1 MTYRIAV
8 LAALAVGCTAG
19 DKGADS
25 GDSGGTGT
33 CPQGT
38 YDGPVSVQQATV
50 DCTDSTTVRFY
61 ANTEGWTDDGYVF
74 AQETGNTSPGG
85 QYSDEHDLTAYDWD
99 ACGFEDNLEQ
109 ELTTDVG
116 LNDAARNQS
125 TVFSC
130 APDVHYD
137 GSGTMTYA
145 FAVND
150 SDGNL
155 ADCLAFGDDVA
166 GMKNGTYDRVNEPS
180 FDLGICSEGQ
190 VTQ

>member
-25 GDSGGTGT
+25 GDSGGTAT

-38 YDGPVSVQQATV
+38 YDGPVSVQRAEV
-50 DCTDSTTVRFY
+50 DCTDTRTVRFY

-74 AQETGNTSPGG
+74 AQETGNEV
-85 QYSDEHDLTAYDWD
+85 QYSDEHDLIAYDWD

-109 ELTTDVG
+109 TLTTNVDFNDV
-116 LNDAARNQS
+116 ARNQS

-130 APDVHYD
+130 EFEDHYD
-137 GSGTMTYA
+137 ESGVMTYA

-150 SDGNL
+150 VDGNL
-155 ADCLAFGDDVA
+155 ADCLAFGHDVT
-166 GMKNGTYDRVNEPS
+166 GMKNGTYDRLNEPS